1 MSRLQ
6 RSAGDKCTGGHPA
19 KIYRE
24 GPPFGLLSLFLFAIS
39 FTTRGNFF
47 SVPNAPSRPAAIT
60 CLRLEQRP
68 RNLHVAHRKVP
79 KEKRETNVRL
89 KVTCGAGPTR
99 GVDPGG
105 FRFEMVDRNGIMA
118 YPRVTTPQK
127 WVRHKS
133 RLRERDRP
141 AHKLIGP
148 CQPQRRLYT
157 NIDSSTLGMQRIQS
171 GTG

>member
-68 RNLHVAHRKVP
+68 RNLH
-79 KEKRETNVRL
+79 
-89 KVTCGAGPTR
+89 VTCGAGPTR